1 MNNQN
6 NRIMDEVIEAIVNY
20 AIKKSEGFSFSE
32 QSFMLTEL
40 SERLTGLSHNALMAE
55 YGLKEEDFE

>member
-1 MNNQN
+1 
-6 NRIMDEVIEAIVNY
+6 MDEVIEAIVNY

-32 QSFMLTEL
+32 QSFMFTEL
-40 SERLTGLSHNALMAE
+40 SERLTGFSHNALMAE